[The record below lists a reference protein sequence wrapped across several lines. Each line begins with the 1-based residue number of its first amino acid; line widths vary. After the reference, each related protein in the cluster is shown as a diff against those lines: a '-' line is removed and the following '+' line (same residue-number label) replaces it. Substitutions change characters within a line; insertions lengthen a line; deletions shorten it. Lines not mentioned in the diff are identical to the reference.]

1 MGIDE
6 NIMKYL
12 HEEDKPN
19 ELPYQVGD
27 ILPVR
32 ITKLVDYG
40 AFCVTK
46 DDYLTSGL
54 IHISQIP
61 DDLNL
66 HTMQVIEAEVIGIKE
81 ENKLELSLMNHE
93 KKENPFQVLSKIKE
107 PLPDKKVPM
116 DEVQQIIQYLSKEFG
131 LVSEESKK
139 EVEEMVKEMGVF
151 RFTMI
156 LNKTLPDFKRDLVYH
171 FLKEMKQRRDC
182 L

>member
-1 MGIDE
+1 
-6 NIMKYL
+6 
-12 HEEDKPN
+12 
-19 ELPYQVGD
+19 
-27 ILPVR
+27 
-32 ITKLVDYG
+32 VDYG

-46 DDYLTSGL
+46 DDYLISGL
-54 IHISQIP
+54 VHISQIP

-81 ENKLELSLMNHE
+81 ENKLELSLLHHE
-93 KKENPFQVLSKIKE
+93 KKDNPFQVLSKIKE
-107 PLPDKKVPM
+107 LPEKQVPS

-131 LVSEESKK
+131 LVSEESKQQI
-139 EVEEMVKEMGVF
+139 EEMVKEMGVF